1 MKLISAKTKRITFV
15 GGVAA
20 ALMGASLVA
29 AAARGGEAK
38 GSAAAEQALAARL
51 MGMAMS
57 DGRAYAL
64 AESLSDGV
72 GPRPSGSV
80 GAAQAVKWAVE
91 KMRALGLK
99 NVHTEPVRVPH
110 WIRGTAEAELVAP
123 TRQEIHLTT
132 LGPSVGT
139 GPEGI
144 TADVV
149 EVAGFEELKALGDG
163 ARGKIVLFNPRQ
175 MVRGKTFDEYGRA
188 VVVRS
193 GGAVAAA
200 KAGAVAALVRSAGT
214 GEYRLPHTGGMHY
227 DEATPKIPAAAV
239 TAEDADLI
247 KRLIDSGGGGAH
259 AHVRMKLVMTP
270 RFDGDVESANVIGEV
285 PGRDR
290 AGEIVL
296 LGAHLDSWDLA
307 TGAIDDAAGCGIV
320 MDAARIIGSV
330 GRAPRRTVRVV
341 LFMNEEMGLSGARAY
356 AAAHAG
362 ELSKHVAAVEVDSGA
377 GRPAGFG
384 VVGAGGVPLLRRIA
398 APLATI
404 GASSVVESSD
414 PGADLLPM
422 SGKVPMFGIDQ
433 DLTTYFDWHHTAADT
448 FDKIDAMDI
457 AFNTAA
463 IAVAAYGLAD
473 ASETM
478 PVVAPTRRS
487 GMTQPPSASPAAKAP
502 APVAKSPVA
511 PPK

>member
-1 MKLISAKTKRITFV
+1 M
-15 GGVAA
+15 AA
-20 ALMGASLVA
+20 AVMGASLVA

-38 GSAAAEQALAARL
+38 GSAAAAEAMAARL

-72 GPRPSGSV
+72 GPRQAGSA
-80 GAAQAVKWAVE
+80 GAAQAVTWAVE
-91 KMRALGLK
+91 KMRALGFK
-99 NVHTEPVRVPH
+99 NVHTEPVRVPR
-110 WIRGTAEAELVAP
+110 WIRGVAEAELVAP
-123 TRQEIHLTT
+123 TRQEIHLTA

-139 GPEGI
+139 GPNGI

-163 ARGKIVLFNPRQ
+163 ARGKIVLFNPRP
-175 MVRGKTFDEYGRA
+175 MVRGRTFEEYGRA
-188 VVVRS
+188 VAVRS

-200 KAGAVAALVRSAGT
+200 KAGALAALVRSAGT

-239 TAEDADLI
+239 SAEDAELI
-247 KRLIDSGGGGAH
+247 KRLINSGGGGGAGH
-259 AHVRMKLVMTP
+259 ARVRMKLVMTP
-270 RFDGDVESANVIGEV
+270 RFDGEVESANVIGEV

-320 MDAARIIGSV
+320 MDAARIIASV

-362 ELSKHVAAVEVDSGA
+362 ELGRHVAAVEVDSGE
-377 GRPAGFG
+377 GRPSGFG

-404 GASSVVESSD
+404 GASSVMEASD
-414 PGADLLPM
+414 PGADLMPM
-422 SGKVPMFGIDQ
+422 GGKVPLFNIDQ

-448 FDKIDAMDI
+448 FDKVDAMDM

-463 IAVAAYGLAD
+463 IAVVAYGLAD
-473 ASETM
+473 AGETL
-478 PVVAPTRRS
+478 PVVAPARRGG
-487 GMTQPPSASPAAKAP
+487 GMAPPASAPAAGSGAAISPGAP
-502 APVAKSPVA
+502 AK
-511 PPK
+511 